1 MSKEIHAGGQP
12 QPEAFDRQ
20 LQEFLNAEIGT
31 EEKLEA
37 HRDDRRRHFEVVHAA
52 LHSRGLIPVDTG
64 NKDRLWS
71 IVQQYALRT
80 PKIGD
85 NVSSAAY
92 VCVDYSQRLE
102 RGREDFGIQPDSSP
116 YQQKCQEA
124 LGEILCLSGPRGDKP
139 AWCAAAEEIFGQ
151 IHVLSDVEPGSKTW
165 EARIANLEEQHIWRR
180 ESRQLQV
187 KQEQRACKGV
197 EAIFS
202 FYGEHDELP
211 GIARA
216 CVEAAKLRHKTD
228 IAQCKQAQVRRA
240 RALERAQRLGFDE
253 ALVDSVID
261 AISQHFRGDYC

>member
-1 MSKEIHAGGQP
+1 MSNEIRAGGQP
-12 QPEAFDRQ
+12 QPEAFDQQ

-31 EEKLEA
+31 EEKLET
-37 HRDDRRRHFEVVHAA
+37 HRDNWKRHFETVHAA
-52 LHSRGLIPVDTG
+52 LHSRGLTPVDAKD
-64 NKDRLWS
+64 KDRLWS

-80 PKIGD
+80 PKAED
-85 NVSSAAY
+85 NVSYAAY

-102 RGREDFGIQPDSSP
+102 RGREDFGIQPDSPP

-124 LGEILCLSGPRGDKP
+124 LGEILCLSGPWGDKP

-151 IHVLSDVEPGSKTW
+151 IHVLSGVEPGSEAW

-180 ESRQLQV
+180 ESQQLQV
-187 KQEQRACKGV
+187 KQEQRACKEA

-228 IAQCKQAQVRRA
+228 IAQCKQAQVRRE
-240 RALERAQRLGFDE
+240 RALERAQQLGFDE
-253 ALVDSVID
+253 VLVDSVID
-261 AISQHFRGDYC
+261 TMSQHFRGDYC